1 MKVHTILSIFAL
13 AAPTA
18 LAANEAAPKR
28 KRTFKVYTPDQ
39 VRRLEAYDDRM
50 LKKTQEPSPMPN
62 GSMSMSMP
70 AISPSMSPASASGS
84 PTVEVVTAPPTVT
97 VADTLAPYAAVSLT
111 DSPVAVDTIIPVP
124 TPPPTMVATETKPP
138 TTPTLPPVVDVVDIV
153 ITPVPTPFPTPM
165 PVESIVTPSPTGD
178 LNAQATPS
186 PVAKEETDEPTIS
199 EAPTAAAIQAGV
211 QEPAA
216 PDNGAMTLGT
226 TLAVMAAAFVMIL
239 V

>member
-138 TTPTLPPVVDVVDIV
+138 TTP
-153 ITPVPTPFPTPM
+153 F
-165 PVESIVTPSPTGD
+165 PTGD

-226 TLAVMAAAFVMIL
+226 TLAVVAAAFVMIL